1 MKFFHVSYIIYERAG
16 SYSCHERSKPMD
28 IKEKINEIVEK
39 IKSTPALKA
48 DFAKDPEKTIEKLLG
63 IDIPDGIADKIIDG
77 VKAKLS
83 LDKLGGIADKI
94 KGLF

>member
-1 MKFFHVSYIIYERAG
+1 
-16 SYSCHERSKPMD
+16 MD

-39 IKSTPALKA
+39 IKSTPALMD
-48 DFAKDPEKTIEKLLG
+48 DFTKEPEKTIEKLLG
-63 IDIPDGIADKIIDG
+63 VNIPDGFAEKIVDG